1 VAEIIR
7 IEDPWSFGRSP
18 IAPLLLVSLCAVV
31 PWPAAPWPAVPA
43 PVLVPVEPEDPAVLP
58 VPEVAP
64 VDDVPP
70 PGLVLSVPE
79 VPGLL
84 MPWPLVPE

>member
-1 VAEIIR
+1 
-7 IEDPWSFGRSP
+7 
-18 IAPLLLVSLCAVV
+18 
-31 PWPAAPWPAVPA
+31 
-43 PVLVPVEPEDPAVLP
+43 VLP

-84 MPWPLVPE
+84 IPWPLVPE